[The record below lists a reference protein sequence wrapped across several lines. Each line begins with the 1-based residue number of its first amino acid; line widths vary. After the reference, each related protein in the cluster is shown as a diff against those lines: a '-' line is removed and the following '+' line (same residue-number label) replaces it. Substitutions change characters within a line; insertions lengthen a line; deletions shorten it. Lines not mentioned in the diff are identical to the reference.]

1 MPAPLAG
8 LAAGIVKGA
17 AAGIAKDKAKDFIT
31 GKKKTVKPD
40 AIKKKRGPEEEPE
53 KEGALVVRPSS
64 SLVQAPAG
72 ALAPV
77 RPSPAP
83 IPETGKKVG
92 ATLLEQIRDKVIDI
106 DKVLKGMVSAKKEAD
121 ADDKQDKEDKSRA
134 KQEKSLEKVDKKDK
148 DKKVS
153 GLKVPG
159 KGLFAG
165 IFDFLK
171 NILIGRLLVWFIR
184 TQKDVPG
191 GNILTGIAAFAEGVI
206 DTIIGVLD
214 AFGGF
219 LVFTNKKS
227 EEAREWLKQN
237 RGDEAAER
245 YDGLLGAL
253 TNLFNAFVIVGSA
266 FAALGG
272 LKAPGG
278 GPKPPGKPGTPGKP
292 GVKPTTKPLGKGKP
306 GMKPTGPRGAARAM
320 QMKHGHAARGIYENA
335 IDNGKTPRQ
344 AKAAVDK
351 ALKKGQIV
359 SKPQTGSLGGTDK
372 GSKIAKGGL
381 KKIPKRLATKVL
393 GKQGIMAMKGIAK
406 GFSRIPILGP
416 IVVAVSSLLAGEPP
430 GQALFKGLGAALG
443 GFLGTFIP
451 IPVLGTMLGEVMG
464 TFVGDLLY
472 SLILGG
478 GPKEAGDKLMN
489 AIKTALDV
497 GGLIVKFVG
506 DGFKNFIN
514 GFFEKDPIE
523 IPDGLGR
530 RVAATKIVE
539 FLGMKDFLKDRG
551 YVDGKDQ
558 VTKFPNL
565 MNLVN
570 PFSMIGL
577 LGTSF
582 FGNISSTTDSSSATA
597 KEEDDTGESGKRAW
611 WDFAGVFSGD
621 NKQPELSG
629 NDEGGSRIPDG
640 DGQTAA
646 GTSTKGMITGPA
658 GRIGAGAAYHVDTK
672 FHSSLGMGGMIS
684 AMDKMADAYAARDKE
699 IVFSGQGY
707 SRLKAYKSDLDPKE
721 KKALLT
727 SAIDAHSHSS
737 FMRAE
742 GFKPFDYYIPDTGI
756 RDLYHPSTEKAEI
769 ILPDFGGKTNVGA
782 LYGGYGKSADIF
794 DSSGKHVAMTGHGD
808 LAYAEGGETLA
819 IPHMALI
826 GEKGKEF
833 VIDAD
838 SYEPIERML
847 PGLFDAVNEAEGED
861 AVVALMEYTDYER
874 PQQQEPMMAGVGGG
888 ASGGSSV
895 NNEPTSNTAS
905 GGGGFKG
912 GPGAR
917 ARVKRN
923 FSFRYKHG

>member
-8 LAAGIVKGA
+8 LATGLVRGA
-17 AAGIAKDKAKDFIT
+17 ATGIAKDKAKDFIT

-40 AIKKKRGPEEEPE
+40 AIKKKRGPEEESE

-64 SLVQAPAG
+64 SLVESPAD

-77 RPSPAP
+77 PAP
-83 IPETGKKVG
+83 IAETGKKPG

-121 ADDKQDKEDKSRA
+121 ADEKQDKEDKSRA
-134 KQEKSLEKVDKKDK
+134 KQEKLLEKVDKKDK

-171 NILIGRLLVWFIR
+171 NILIGRLLVWFIE
-184 TQKDVPG
+184 TQKGVPG
-191 GNILTGIAAFAEGVI
+191 GNILTGIGNFLEGVI
-206 DTIIGVLD
+206 DTLIGVLD
-214 AFGGF
+214 AIGGF
-219 LVFTNKKS
+219 LVYTNKKS
-227 EEAREWLKQN
+227 EEARDWLKRN

-253 TNLFNAFVIVGSA
+253 KNLFNAFVIVGSA
-266 FAALGG
+266 FVALGG
-272 LKAPGG
+272 LKGPGT
-278 GPKPPGKPGTPGKP
+278 GPKPSGKPGTPGKP
-292 GVKPTTKPLGKGKP
+292 GVKPTTKPLGSGKP
-306 GMKPTGPRGAARAM
+306 GMKPTGPSRAAKLI
-320 QMKHGHAARGIYENA
+320 QKKHGHAARGIYENA

-372 GSKIAKGGL
+372 GSKIAKGGI

-478 GPKEAGDKLMN
+478 GPKEAGEKLMN

-523 IPDGLGR
+523 IPEGLGR

-565 MNLVN
+565 MNLIN
-570 PFSMIGL
+570 PFSVIGL
-577 LGTSF
+577 LGQSF
-582 FGNISSTTDSSSATA
+582 FGDISSTTDSSSATA
-597 KEEDDTGESGKRAW
+597 KEEDDTGEESGGKAW
-611 WDFAGVFSGD
+611 WDFAGVFSGGGD
-621 NKQPELSG
+621 QPELRG
-629 NDEGGSRIPDG
+629 NDEGGTDIPDG

-658 GRIGAGAAYHVDTK
+658 GYNRIGAGAAYHVDTK
-672 FHSSLGMGGMIS
+672 FHNSLGMGGMIS

-699 IVFSGQGY
+699 IVFSGSGY
-707 SRLKAYKSDLDPKE
+707 ARLKAYKSDLDPKE

-756 RDLYHPSTEKAEI
+756 RNLYHPSTEKAEI
-769 ILPDFGGKTNVGA
+769 ILPDFGGTTKVGA
-782 LYGGYGKSADIF
+782 LYGGYGKSANIF

-819 IPHMALI
+819 IPHMAMI

-833 VIDAD
+833 VVDAD
-838 SYEPIERML
+838 SYEPIERMI
-847 PGLFDAVNEAEGED
+847 PGLFDAINEAEGED

-888 ASGGSSV
+888 VAGETA
-895 NNEPTSNTAS
+895 NNEPSSTTTAGS
-905 GGGGFKG
+905 GGFTG